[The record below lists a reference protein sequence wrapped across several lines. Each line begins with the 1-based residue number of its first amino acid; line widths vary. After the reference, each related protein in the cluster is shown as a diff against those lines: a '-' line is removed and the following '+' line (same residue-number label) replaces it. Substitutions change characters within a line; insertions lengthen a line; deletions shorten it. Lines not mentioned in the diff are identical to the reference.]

1 MDNLDFEHF
10 KSYIMGDEGGRN
22 LYSHLTEL
30 FMKLMSERTPN
41 AYAELE
47 YLSSILKQAKFT
59 PPVEEEKLDQEPKN
73 ISQVYFIIIILYR
86 KKLDKHGSAIFL
98 PYFKYLLLIYNI

>member
-1 MDNLDFEHF
+1 MDNLDFESF
-10 KSYIMGDEGGRN
+10 KCYLMSDEGGKN

-73 ISQVYFIIIILYR
+73 ISQVQFI
-86 KKLDKHGSAIFL
+86 F
-98 PYFKYLLLIYNI
+98 IYIK